1 MDYAHFST
9 CFKSKTHDSDTG
21 NTVEN
26 ALGFFK
32 PVTTSVL
39 PQSTEST
46 MSFKI
51 DVFLTVGWG
60 GGEVLS
66 FCKLLIY
73 S

>member
-1 MDYAHFST
+1 MLIFLPV
-9 CFKSKTHDSDTG
+9 SKAKHMIQTQVTQY
-21 NTVEN
+21 